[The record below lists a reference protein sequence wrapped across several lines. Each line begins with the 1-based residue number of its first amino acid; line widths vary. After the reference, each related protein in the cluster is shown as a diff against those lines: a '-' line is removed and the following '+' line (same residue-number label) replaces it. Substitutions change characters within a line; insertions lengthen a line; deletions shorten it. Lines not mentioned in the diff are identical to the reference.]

1 MSLLYEKLGSIEN
14 HSISEILMKYLEDRV
29 PSRSQSL
36 NINTARYVRR
46 EKSSLHCVGFSEAAY

>member
-29 PSRSQSL
+29 PSRSHVVK
-36 NINTARYVRR
+36 Y
-46 EKSSLHCVGFSEAAY
+46 